1 LTSLDRTKKSK
12 KAVARLA
19 GERKGRGG
27 RDFLLFLIMVWL
39 MVSTIGISEQIAK
52 IIDLLE
58 TQNNMLFLEDEALE
72 EVTEY

>member
-1 LTSLDRTKKSK
+1 M
-12 KAVARLA
+12 
-19 GERKGRGG
+19 

-58 TQNNMLFLEDEALE
+58 TQNNMLFLENEALE